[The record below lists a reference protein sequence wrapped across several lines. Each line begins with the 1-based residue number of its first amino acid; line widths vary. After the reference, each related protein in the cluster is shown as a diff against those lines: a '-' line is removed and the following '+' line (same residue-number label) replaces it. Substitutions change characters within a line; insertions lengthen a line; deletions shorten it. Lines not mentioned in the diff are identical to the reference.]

1 MMVVTQGRLT
11 YRGPL
16 ELRTPTQLQ
25 MLCEIRSQGETHL
38 QRRFARRQLGPG
50 SLHCCFCIGLIKHK
64 VASRLVLYLFP
75 PLQLHIWHTWQRK
88 FSEKGGRLGRKTTHM
103 AQPPKKWEDFYAFP
117 VKSEVEIKIQKE
129 GRWACRDYHA
139 ISGRSGLP
147 EWYPHVTLPFS
158 VPSKGAACGRGLF
171 PTSC

>member
-50 SLHCCFCIGLIKHK
+50 SLHCCFCIGFGCIYSHIAPIPQIPGSPKPPPSESSLCHL
-64 VASRLVLYLFP
+64 AGGPRRLNLWLN
-75 PLQLHIWHTWQRK
+75 LAL
-88 FSEKGGRLGRKTTHM
+88 LLN
-103 AQPPKKWEDFYAFP
+103 
-117 VKSEVEIKIQKE
+117 
-129 GRWACRDYHA
+129 ACVFACLR
-139 ISGRSGLP
+139 
-147 EWYPHVTLPFS
+147 
-158 VPSKGAACGRGLF
+158 GAAV
-171 PTSC
+171 